1 MGMTFIRVMKAKME
15 EFSQENV
22 LHGSHEQQN
31 PAKEWA
37 VYGTL
42 IDASILGT
50 F

>member
-1 MGMTFIRVMKAKME
+1 MFKTKME

-37 VYGTL
+37 VYGNL
-42 IDASILGT
+42 IDTSILGT